1 MSSEEFIEKIIE
13 AYVNAR
19 NLTFGNGGYDLRR
32 GMSHS
37 SSGPAEDLFG
47 LYIAKFLDRQD
58 LIFLVDKVISVRVP
72 GDKKVTSLK
81 PDLAIIS
88 DGVLIGYFDLKMD
101 LGWNRHIQPYLL
113 DKVKLVNKLKGNTA
127 WYKREGNKVSLK
139 VSDSLIYQMVV
150 LSGHNINKDLL
161 ASHSLFCTEQQDLK
175 FYVLTSGVHLN
186 IYREEERENINIHT
200 EEFDR
205 LKQDTLALL

>member
-13 AYVNAR
+13 AYVKAR
-19 NLTFGNGGYDLRR
+19 QLTYGNGGYDLNR

-37 SSGPAEDLFG
+37 SSGHAEDLFG
-47 LYIAKFLDRQD
+47 LYLAKFLDRQD
-58 LIFLVDKVISVRVP
+58 LTFLVDKVISVRVP
-72 GDKKVTSLK
+72 GEKKVTSLK

-88 DGVLIGYFDLKMD
+88 EGVLIGYFDLKMD

-113 DKVKLVNKLKGNTA
+113 DKVKLVNKLRGNTA
-127 WYKREGNKVSLK
+127 WYKKGGSKVTLK
-139 VSDSLIYQMVV
+139 VSDSLIYQIVV
-150 LSGHNINKDLL
+150 LSGHNINQALL
-161 ASHSLFCTEQQDLK
+161 TSHNLFCANQPDLR

-186 IYREEERENINIHT
+186 FYREEERQNINIHT